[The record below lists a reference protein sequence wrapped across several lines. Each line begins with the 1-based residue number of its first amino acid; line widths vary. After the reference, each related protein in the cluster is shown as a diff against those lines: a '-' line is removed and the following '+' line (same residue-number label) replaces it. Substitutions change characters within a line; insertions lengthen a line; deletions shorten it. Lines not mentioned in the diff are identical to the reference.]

1 MKEKLTEEQ
10 VYKHYEPNQ
19 VKAKEAI
26 EFAVAE
32 GRRDLSP
39 PYVYRY
45 IYIYIDEWC
54 VCVCNHIT

>member
-45 IYIYIDEWC
+45 IYIYR
-54 VCVCNHIT
+54 